1 MMAHPACCR
10 SAAAFGFMAQRQA
23 INFPALIAI
32 AGLSLSP
39 AAAFGATANA
49 SFAISVAVPA
59 TCVITATALSFA
71 AYTGVV
77 DLATS
82 TLSLVCS
89 NTTHYNVG
97 LNAGQASGATV
108 NTRGMSNG
116 AVVIAYALYSD
127 TNRTLNWGQT
137 VGTDTVT
144 GTGNGNSQVLTVYGR
159 VPAGQFVTPGN
170 YSDTIIATV
179 TY

>member
-1 MMAHPACCR
+1 MTANPARCR
-10 SAAAFGFMAQRQA
+10 SAAVM
-23 INFPALIAI
+23 LAI
-32 AGLSLSP
+32 AGLALIPP
-39 AAAFGATANA
+39 AASGATATA

-59 TCVITATALSFA
+59 TCLITATALNFSV
-71 AYTGVV
+71 YTGVV
-77 DLATS
+77 DVATS

-108 NTRGMSNG
+108 STRGMSNG
-116 AVVIAYALYSD
+116 AAVIAYALYSD
-127 TNRTLNWGQT
+127 TSRTLIWGQT
-137 VGTDTVT
+137 VGIDTVT
-144 GTGNGNSQVLTVYGR
+144 GTGNGSSQVLTVYGR
-159 VPAGQFVTPGN
+159 VPAGQFVAPGN

>member
-1 MMAHPACCR
+1 M
-10 SAAAFGFMAQRQA
+10 SSDSKRQVK
-23 INFPALIAI
+23 PALCLFVSAVVAI
-32 AGLSLSP
+32 AGLVLCP
-39 AAAFGATANA
+39 TAIGATATTA
-49 SFAISVAVPA
+49 FAISVAVPA
-59 TCVITATALSFA
+59 TCVITATALNFA
-71 AYTGVV
+71 SYTGAV

-82 TLSLVCS
+82 TLTMTCS
-89 NTTHYNVG
+89 NTTRYNVG

-108 NTRGMSNG
+108 STRRMSNG
-116 AVVIAYALYSD
+116 AAGLSYSLYSD

-137 VGTDTVT
+137 VGIDTVT
-144 GTGNGNSQVLTVYGR
+144 GTGNGSAQVLTVFGR